1 MIFVSELGKF
11 NQFHQEWWIMC
22 ILYSILCN
30 DHAVKYWLTD
40 SKRRNGEMIKQ
51 NVHDW
56 NLTKLTLWNFL
67 TSIDIDES

>member
-30 DHAVKYWLTD
+30 DYAVKYWLTD